1 MTEANETH
9 VVFKLRALLGHLM
22 HFFLLTVKSWS
33 LTGYLL
39 HFGFVKKNDW
49 FLLHS
54 VELLISILLQNRNSE
69 SGNIYILERP
79 YWVSPENFFLFQ
91 GWATYDTSICHNISW
106 EMFFCFNWDVAGG
119 SDSSPKQKPGPCW
132 QCFECLWSSDDWLL
146 EWLACHWE
154 CPRTEAQ
161 PTFLFS
167 YQKTRLFPEL
177 WNTMGN
183 ITSSF

>member
-1 MTEANETH
+1 MC
-9 VVFKLRALLGHLM
+9 LLK
-22 HFFLLTVKSWS
+22 VSC
-33 LTGYLL
+33 
-39 HFGFVKKNDW
+39 
-49 FLLHS
+49 
-54 VELLISILLQNRNSE
+54 
-69 SGNIYILERP
+69 YILCLLRRLVDFYCTMLSCSVP
-79 YWVSPENFFLFQ
+79 SCWRIGTLKAGTFIFRARTYWVSLENLSLFQ
-91 GWATYDTSICHNISW
+91 GWATYNTSFTASVSLLHTFCNVCHNISW
-106 EMFFCFNWDVAGG
+106 EMFFCFNWDVAGE
-119 SDSSPKQKPGPCW
+119 SDSSPKQKPAPCW
-132 QCFECLWSSDDWLL
+132 QCFECLWSRDDWLL